1 MQKIFFVLVCI
12 FAMTVLLGC
21 GQSPVEY
28 ESPNDTVFTP
38 PGERTIEEETMPET
52 KTYAFPGILPDEE
65 IKNKVAVIT
74 TPRGEITLELYAD
87 EAPKTV
93 SNFVYLVKEGF
104 YNGLTFHR
112 VEPGFVVQGG
122 DPEGTGAGGPGYTV
136 PAEIVPTLKHVKGAV
151 AMARLPD
158 QVNPER
164 NSSGS
169 QYYITLDEQSFLDG
183 QYTIFGKVINGMSVI
198 EKIEIGDQMISIII
212 KNNQ

>member
-1 MQKIFFVLVCI
+1 
-12 FAMTVLLGC
+12 
-21 GQSPVEY
+21 
-28 ESPNDTVFTP
+28 
-38 PGERTIEEETMPET
+38 
-52 KTYAFPGILPDEE
+52 
-65 IKNKVAVIT
+65 
-74 TPRGEITLELYAD
+74 
-87 EAPKTV
+87 
-93 SNFVYLVKEGF
+93 
-104 YNGLTFHR
+104 
-112 VEPGFVVQGG
+112 
-122 DPEGTGAGGPGYTV
+122 
-136 PAEIVPTLKHVKGAV
+136 VKGAV